1 MDMAR
6 MQAVADKTRAF
17 YETNTAGCALL
28 KVKEIATQPQPA
40 LCLTDYNFP
49 RTCAVI
55 WMTAPRGCCMRW
67 RCGTARQTIPCRL
80 SRRGTA
86 LRSTAPSWAERS
98 LLERTPAGRTR
109 CWKTH
114 AGFPPGYG

>member
-1 MDMAR
+1 MAR

-49 RTCAVI
+49 KD
-55 WMTAPRGCCMRW
+55 MRRYLCLLYTS
-67 RCGTARQTIPCRL
+67 RCV
-80 SRRGTA
+80 
-86 LRSTAPSWAERS
+86 
-98 LLERTPAGRTR
+98 
-109 CWKTH
+109 
-114 AGFPPGYG
+114 